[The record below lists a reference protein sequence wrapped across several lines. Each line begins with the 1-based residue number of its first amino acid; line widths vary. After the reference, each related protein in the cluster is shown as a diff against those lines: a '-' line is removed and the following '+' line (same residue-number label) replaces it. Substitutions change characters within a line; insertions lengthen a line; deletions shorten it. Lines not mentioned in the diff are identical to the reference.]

1 MYTSIEGLSNTNQ
14 NLALELLDNYRDSV
28 RDELFNILKKEFKK
42 NKIYGNVEKSA
53 FPLGIYIEFTKAK
66 KLFVN
71 IEFTN
76 EEITISA
83 GLLLEEDIDFHI
95 DDTLHLSGSFL
106 CITEPKEQAKHL
118 AYQII
123 EFVKPLY
130 KLSQKI
136 YIRKGNND

>member
-1 MYTSIEGLSNTNQ
+1 MYTSIEDLSNTNQ
-14 NLALELLDNYRDSV
+14 NLALELWDNYRDNV

-53 FPLGIYIEFTKAK
+53 FPLGIDIEFTKAK

-83 GLLLEEDIDFHI
+83 GLLLEEDIDFHT
-95 DDTLHLSGSFL
+95 DDTLHLRDSLL
-106 CITEPKEQAKHL
+106 CPKEQAKYL
-118 AYQII
+118 AYQIVEFI
-123 EFVKPLY
+123 EPIY
-130 KLSQKI
+130 KLSQRV
-136 YIRKGNND
+136 YIRKEVE